1 MNSCTAPTL
10 KAFLVEDNELLRG
23 ELTSTLKELAN
34 VDVIG
39 FAVEEAQAGLWLRG
53 HHASCDLVIIDIFL
67 KTGSG
72 LGVLRS
78 ASVMHWPLQLIVLS
92 NYATTDMRER
102 CLDHGADRVFD
113 KSIEIELL
121 MECCRAIPL
130 RLPSRDST

>member
-1 MNSCTAPTL
+1 MNSSIPPTL
-10 KAFLVEDNELLRG
+10 KAFLIEDNELLRG

-39 FAVEEAQAGLWLRG
+39 FAEEEAHAGFWLRG
-53 HHASCDLVIIDIFL
+53 NHASCDLVIIDIFL

-78 ASVMHWPLQLIVLS
+78 AALMHWPLQLIVLS
-92 NYATTDMRER
+92 NYATPDMRER
-102 CLDHGADRVFD
+102 CLGCGADRVFD

-121 MECCRAIPL
+121 MECCRSIPQ
-130 RLPSRDST
+130 RLQ